1 MSYGKQVKKNFYTEG
16 RGDIAMPTEGEL
28 PPVLADSP
36 SDWSGNNQT
45 HSIIKNDIVKEHED
59 VVSEH
64 QESDDSDNNE
74 FETIEETSE
83 VAKIPQQKQ
92 KTKSVDE
99 NFRNLREAR
108 ERAEWER
115 DTLKNQMLEM
125 QRAMQGQYQP
135 QMPGQ
140 QSQPESEI
148 DDFNFDVA
156 DDALL
161 EGKDAKR
168 LVQELQKVKK
178 QLRQFGSQS
187 QETATES
194 KIRSNYPDFNEV
206 VSVANVKRLN
216 DEYPEIAQ
224 TLRDTPDLY
233 NKASAA
239 YSIMK
244 KFGIYK
250 DTTYEEDKL
259 KAIKNS
265 QKPRP
270 VASVSPQQ
278 GDSPLS
284 KANAF
289 ANGLSKDLQKE
300 LLEEMRIARKNI

>member
-1 MSYGKQVKKNFYTEG
+1 MAYGKSIKKNFYSEG
-16 RGDIAMPTEGEL
+16 RGEIAMPSEGEM
-28 PPVLADSP
+28 PPVLADTPELFAQPQQEVHP
-36 SDWSGNNQT
+36 SVRSNHVQEV
-45 HSIIKNDIVKEHED
+45 SD
-59 VVSEH
+59 VISEPEESDGVDTQE
-64 QESDDSDNNE
+64 QES
-74 FETIEETSE
+74 EEITQVVQPKQTS
-83 VAKIPQQKQ
+83 KSPQ
-92 KTKSVDE
+92 E
-99 NFRNLREAR
+99 NMRILREAR

-125 QRAMQGQYQP
+125 QRAMQNQYP
-135 QMPGQ
+135 SQMPPKQ
-140 QSQPESEI
+140 EVEPEV

-161 EGKDAKR
+161 EGKHAKQ
-168 LVQELQKVKK
+168 LVQELKKVKK
-178 QLRQFGSQS
+178 ELRQFHSQS
-187 QETATES
+187 SETLVETRI
-194 KIRSNYPDFNEV
+194 KSNMPDFNEV
-206 VSVANVKRLN
+206 VSKENVDRLN
-216 DEYPEIAQ
+216 REYPEIAQ

-250 DTTYEEDKL
+250 DMMYEEDKM
-259 KAIKNS
+259 KAIKNA

-289 ANGLSKDLQKE
+289 ANGLSKELQKQ
-300 LLEEMRIARKNI
+300 LLEEMKMARRNL